1 MRRSLMAAVSAGV
14 LLVGVGAG
22 AASAD
27 PSPECPHGSVA
38 VGVAC
43 HETDPGKDNW
53 TYDPASGAYYR
64 NTAPV
69 APGTPRT
76 EHERLVMVRACVD
89 LRVGRLAGLQTGLA
103 PLQGHDDAVAVELQ
117 CQREVP
123 PCPPQPCPCPAPPA
137 ALAPSPPVDVP
148 APVGVGTEAPAESAN
163 NVGQAPA
170 PAPTVASLPVTH

>member
-1 MRRSLMAAVSAGV
+1 MRRSLMAAISAGV
-14 LLVGVGAG
+14 LVVGVGAG
-22 AASAD
+22 VASAD
-27 PSPECPHGSVA
+27 PSPECPRGSVG

-64 NTAPV
+64 NAAPV

-76 EHERLVMVRACVD
+76 QHERLVMVRACVD

-103 PLQGHDDAVAVELQ
+103 PLAGRDDAVAVELQ
-117 CQREVP
+117 CQRDVP
-123 PCPPQPCPCPAPPA
+123 PCPPCPCPTVPPA

-148 APVGVGTEAPAESAN
+148 SPVGAGTEAPAGSPTD
-163 NVGQAPA
+163 VGTAPA
-170 PAPTVASLPVTH
+170 PHTVGASLPVTH